1 MQLLSLITFVAS
13 ATAAALPAALEER
26 AACTFANPAALVKA
40 KAAFQAAKIVPDV
53 IPRFDP
59 TPGLSVA
66 YGNKAVNLTFNLR
79 NCPRALLQH
88 HRRTRLPRLHNQIHP
103 HHG

>member
-13 ATAAALPAALEER
+13 ATAAALPAAALEER
-26 AACTFANPAALVKA
+26 AACTFADPAALVKA

-59 TPGLSVA
+59 TLELSVA
-66 YGNKAVNLTFNLR
+66 YGSKAVNFGNTFNTIGKSLPSSPPR
-79 NCPRALLQH
+79 NDQTTKPA
-88 HRRTRLPRLHNQIHP
+88 TEI
-103 HHG
+103 